1 MAIPL
6 LAAASCAGERASTS
20 ARPAAAP
27 ARALATPAAPGASA
41 TPAAA
46 QGEPR
51 PCGLVLA
58 DAVGLADVGSLQR
71 ARDLAAEAK
80 ARCASPEL
88 DALARRVDS
97 ELAMPAATGEARQR
111 ALAELG
117 RARADLA
124 AASAAVAAKR
134 FDEAASRT
142 RAAAATLRES
152 TRTAATPE
160 GLLELSRVEDALG
173 DPIAARRARSRALAV
188 AERGGSRLR
197 AEIVPRALAAGAFA
211 TELGAT
217 PDGRAI
223 LVWSSDGLVAWDAAS
238 GAVLSR
244 SAHALGSST
253 LAHHPSAPVVF
264 FASGRAIVAWDWSRG
279 AEVGRLELGDRAA
292 EELAVNARSRLVVY
306 ADDERAIH
314 AVGLDLKGPRLVARL
329 PASAESVRA
338 AGGVV
343 AAIAGREV
351 LTFDVTTG
359 RALGKRAV
367 GPGYGRTVELSPSG
381 KRVLYPDERG
391 YVLAPSGAGAAA
403 PLAVA
408 SGSAVAFDGDDAVV
422 AVVGGS
428 LTRVEGGK
436 ARRVAE
442 VGFHARFDP
451 TGAHVVVESG
461 GRLALRSSRT
471 GATEGAIG
479 GALGLPGFLW
489 FDADGRSLRVAMAHD
504 GIGWGATVVWSANA
518 TRALDGSAAYG
529 ARATD
534 RLAVARGTA
543 LVEYDLASGA
553 PTRELQLPKGTYV
566 GADRVVSGD
575 RKRLRLLDA
584 QSRELAAL
592 DDVEPSSFR
601 LDASANVLAAI
612 DPKGGVRV
620 ADARQSGDARLEA
633 KEIRVSTI
641 AVSADGKRLAGAG
654 GRTVIVWDLASRAVV
669 AKVELPGPTS
679 AVTLDARGERLAVD
693 AGALE
698 VHDVGRGRAC
708 ASPPLLGRGGS
719 AVDLA
724 LHPTSPRLAASLRD
738 GTVRLYDATSCA
750 ELAVLGA
757 KVATKDLVPTF
768 DFSSMVERPVPRD
781 DKLPIE
787 WAIVDGSGRV
797 DGSLGGRD
805 LLRVPV
811 AGQALPAELTWDR
824 DERPGLF
831 GALLG
836 P

>member
-1 MAIPL
+1 MTIPL
-6 LAAASCAGERASTS
+6 LAAASCAGERAAAP
-20 ARPAAAP
+20 ARPAAPP
-27 ARALATPAAPGASA
+27 ASALATPAAPGASA
-41 TPAAA
+41 P
-46 QGEPR
+46 GEPR

-80 ARCASPEL
+80 ARCATPEL
-88 DALARRVDS
+88 DALARRVDA
-97 ELAMPAATGEARQR
+97 ELSTQAASGEARQR

-124 AASAAVAAKR
+124 AASAAVAARR

-173 DPIAARRARSRALAV
+173 DPVAARRARSRALAV
-188 AERGGSRLR
+188 AERGGAGVR

-211 TELGAT
+211 TEVGAT

-292 EELAVNARSRLVVY
+292 EELAVDARSRLVVY
-306 ADDERAIH
+306 VDDERAIH

-343 AAIAGREV
+343 AAIAGRE
-351 LTFDVTTG
+351 LHTFDVATG
-359 RALGKRAV
+359 RALGKRPVA
-367 GPGYGRTVELSPSG
+367 PGYRRSFELSPSG
-381 KRVLYPDERG
+381 KSALYPDERG

-408 SGSAVAFDGDDAVV
+408 VAPGSAVAFDGDDAVV
-422 AVVGGS
+422 AVVGSS

-442 VGFHARFDP
+442 IGFRASFDP

-471 GATEGAIG
+471 GAVEGAVG

-489 FDADGRSLRVAMAHD
+489 FDAEGRTLRVAMAHD
-504 GIGWGATVVWSANA
+504 GIGWGATVVWSASR
-518 TRALDGSAAYG
+518 TRALDGSAGYG

-553 PTRELQLPKGTYV
+553 PVREIQLPKGTYV
-566 GADRVVSGD
+566 GADRVVAGD

-584 QSRELAAL
+584 QGRELAAL
-592 DDVEPSSFR
+592 DEVEPSSFR

-612 DPKGGVRV
+612 DAKGGVRV

-633 KEIRVSTI
+633 KEIRVATI

-669 AKVELPGPTS
+669 AKVELPGPAH
-679 AVTLDARGERLAVD
+679 AVTLDERGARLAVD
-693 AGALE
+693 AGVLE

-724 LHPTSPRLAASLRD
+724 FHPTSPRLAASLRD
-738 GTVRLYDATSCA
+738 GTVRVYDATSCA
-750 ELAVLGA
+750 EIAALGA

-768 DFSSMVERPVPRD
+768 DFSSMVERPAPRD
-781 DKLPIE
+781 DKLPID
-787 WAIVDGSGRV
+787 WAVVAATGRV

-805 LLRVPV
+805 LVRVPV
-811 AGQALPAELTWDR
+811 AGQALPAELAWDR

-836 P
+836 L